1 MWALLREKA
10 GEGALAALHEGIEAD
25 ASADETSY
33 LCYFMHRP
41 AHLDL
46 EGHEATVMKRSP
58 RAIAGASAGYSTG
71 EMTSLITV
79 ELAPLTCTVKGPRS
93 SRNRIL
99 LRASLQ
105 FGLAVSVTSASS
117 LPS

>member
-58 RAIAGASAGYSTG
+58 RAIAGV
-71 EMTSLITV
+71 ERDVITV
-79 ELAPLTCTVKGPRS
+79 AIARRLNRVGAIPPVK
-93 SRNRIL
+93 
-99 LRASLQ
+99 
-105 FGLAVSVTSASS
+105 
-117 LPS
+117 